1 MWNGH
6 NIFIRSLIEPSSKF
20 FIYCLFLLHSD
31 KPQCRPSGHR
41 ILDTPARAVSRQVDF
56 NLPLCDNNLEE
67 AWYKLEI
74 HGIPAEIPTKCPA
87 IGSCGTH
94 VQIWMQPEGHPE
106 FGEERNGSACVAWE
120 GVKRVCCLWQLPVH
134 VTHCGGF
141 LVYHLKRIKECSM
154 AYCAKEGNT
163 LNVFGQFQRLW

>member
-1 MWNGH
+1 M
-6 NIFIRSLIEPSSKF
+6 
-20 FIYCLFLLHSD
+20 
-31 KPQCRPSGHR
+31 
-41 ILDTPARAVSRQVDF
+41 SRQVDF

-67 AWYKLEI
+67 GWYKLEI

-94 VQIWMQPEGHPE
+94 AQIWMQPEGHPE
-106 FGEERNGSACVAWE
+106 FGEERNSSACVAWE
-120 GVKRVCCLWQLPVH
+120 GVERVCCLWQLPVH

-154 AYCAKEGNT
+154 AYCAKEGNN
-163 LNVFGQFQRLW
+163 LSVLRQFQHL